1 MKVNSSV
8 IVKTIDEL
16 ECNLSKKII
25 KGHYFELKIYNVLVI
40 EVETLTNGEQ
50 VVGSYEVEFNTTEL
64 PSGIYFHRLKIG
76 NFIQTNKMFM
86 MK

>member
-1 MKVNSSV
+1 M
-8 IVKTIDEL
+8 
-16 ECNLSKKII
+16 NLNAIYLKKII

-64 PSGIYFHRLKIG
+64 PSGIYFYKLKTG
-76 NFIQTNKMFM
+76 DFIRTKKMLM